1 MSISKSIYDGEFGP
15 VARDT
20 RIVYTGGTFD
30 IFHAGH
36 VNLIGMCQKIAGPNG
51 MVIVGLNT
59 DKFIREYK
67 AEYPVNNYEAR
78 EKVLLSCRGVS
89 AVIANDGFDSKP
101 AILRAFMQDDVT
113 KSYHMDWWFTRFIVI
128 GSDWA
133 TRDYYGQMGFTQ
145 RWLDEHRITLCYVP
159 YTKGI
164 SSSNLRRHLCD

>member
-1 MSISKSIYDGEFGP
+1 MSTVTAFDGEFGP

-36 VNLIGMCQKIAGPNG
+36 VNLIGACQKIAGPNG
-51 MVIVGLNT
+51 KVIVGLNT

-67 AEYPVNNYEAR
+67 AEYPVNNYKAR
-78 EKVLLSCRGVS
+78 ELVMYSCRGVDG
-89 AVIANDGFDSKP
+89 VIPNEGFDSKP
-101 AILRAFMQDDVT
+101 AILRAFMQT
-113 KSYHMDWWFTRFIVI
+113 EENAKWINKWWFTRFIVI

-145 RWLDEHRITLCYVP
+145 AWLDENHITLCYVP
-159 YTKGI
+159 YTVGI
-164 SSSNLRRHLCD
+164 SSSKLRRHICD